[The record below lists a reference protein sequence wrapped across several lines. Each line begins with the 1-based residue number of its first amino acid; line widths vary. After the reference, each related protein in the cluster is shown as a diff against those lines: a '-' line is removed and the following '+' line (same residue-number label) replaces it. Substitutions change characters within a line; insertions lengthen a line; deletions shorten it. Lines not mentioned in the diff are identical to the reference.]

1 MMAWRPTSLKAI
13 CWALWRVVAA
23 IGMALTTE
31 SG

>member
-13 CWALWRVVAA
+13 CCALCRAVVAM
-23 IGMALTTE
+23 GMAETTA

>member
-13 CWALWRVVAA
+13 CCALCRVVVA
-23 IGMALTTE
+23 IGMALTTD